1 MSEDTEQTTDFLST
15 RKAAVILGV
24 ALSTIQLWVETGVL
38 PAWKT
43 VGGHRRIPRAA
54 VEEMANKQKLI
65 SAVPLSAKQVNIAKI
80 LVVEDDAVQ
89 LEVYRH
95 HFAEWDLPFE
105 LLTASDGFDGLMAI
119 GRESPD
125 LIITDLRMP
134 GMDGFRMIRHLRGK
148 IFVNDSDIIVVTALE
163 ASEMEAA
170 RALLPGIPIFS
181 KPVPFIA
188 LRLLI
193 ENKLDKLQKH

>member
-65 SAVPLSAKQVNIAKI
+65 SAAPVSAKQVNIAKI

-95 HFAEWDLPFE
+95 NFAEWDLPFE